1 MNARL
6 TQTLAL
12 IAVIAYFR
20 APQHPLKSAMAWFS
34 GIWIALGTAR
44 FVWHR
49 FAKAQGRFTAEMIGM
64 VTAHAGV
71 AVFCFGALMTEGLS
85 VEKDVAAKPGQ
96 SFEVGDYR
104 FTFLGVNEVAGPN
117 FIAQRGD
124 IQVSVGEHKLRI
136 LHPEKRQYASGGSS
150 MTEADMHGGFTR
162 DLYVALGEP
171 TDNAGG
177 WALRLH
183 VKPFVRWI
191 WFGSILMALG
201 SLIVIFDKRFKR
213 KGSEA

>member
-1 MNARL
+1 
-6 TQTLAL
+6 
-12 IAVIAYFR
+12 
-20 APQHPLKSAMAWFS
+20 
-34 GIWIALGTAR
+34 
-44 FVWHR
+44 
-49 FAKAQGRFTAEMIGM
+49 
-64 VTAHAGV
+64 
-71 AVFCFGALMTEGLS
+71 

-104 FTFLGVNEVAGPN
+104 FTFLGVTEVAGPN

-124 IQVSVGEHKLRI
+124 IQIGIGERHLGI
-136 LHPEKRQYASGGSS
+136 LHPEKRRYASGGSS
-150 MTEADMHGGFTR
+150 MTEADMHGGLTR

-191 WFGSILMALG
+191 WFGAILMALG

-213 KGSEA
+213 KGHEA